1 MKSNRYYAVRLIAC
15 TFIEQRRSGN
25 GVQIEEDFWEGEVA
39 ETSLKWETS
48 VCCRVE
54 SEGQRCDQGPVYAKS
69 EEF

>member
-39 ETSLKWETS
+39 ETSLK
-48 VCCRVE
+48 
-54 SEGQRCDQGPVYAKS
+54 
-69 EEF
+69 